1 MPGVGRNF
9 QDHILVA
16 GCCWEYPQPQAPRN
30 NSAEFTFFAK
40 SDAALRTP
48 DLQPVLEEC
57 AFGSEITRPQYG
69 LPVDPSLA
77 WTLAPGLV
85 RPHSRGQVLL
95 TGSRFSDPLRV
106 EANFLSD
113 ERDGRALLNGIEL
126 CREIGNSALLRPFVK
141 RELMPGPLQP
151 SAMLDFLRHAAG
163 TYFHQTCTA
172 KMGTDELSVVDGRL
186 RVYGIEG
193 LRVADGSIMPEISTG
208 NTMAPCVM
216 IGQRAADMLIADHRL
231 N

>member
-1 MPGVGRNF
+1 M
-9 QDHILVA
+9 
-16 GCCWEYPQPQAPRN
+16 
-30 NSAEFTFFAK
+30 
-40 SDAALRTP
+40 TP

-57 AFGSEITRPQYG
+57 AFGSEITRSQYQ
-69 LPVDPSLA
+69 LPADPSLA

-95 TGSRFSDPLRV
+95 TGSRFSDPVRI

-113 ERDGRALLNGIEL
+113 ERDVKALLKGIEL
-126 CREIGNSALLRPFVK
+126 CREIGNSAPLKPFVK
-141 RELMPGPLQP
+141 RELMPGRL
-151 SAMLDFLRHAAG
+151 SSAAMLEFLRNAAG

-193 LRVADGSIMPEISTG
+193 LRIADGSIMPEITTG
-208 NTMAPCVM
+208 NTMAPCM
-216 IGQRAADMLIADHRL
+216 LIGQRAADMIRIDNGLS
-231 N
+231 